1 MCVCVCMCTSLQEQ
15 VPFVHFMP
23 LLSGLASSYCH
34 LLAFVVIVIF
44 TGRACVSLCLN
55 LHFRFFYAFRLLA
68 LLAVWIEGTAA
79 TTTTHNVSPHQQ
91 QRQHCCSAVRCILVV
106 NGLCT
111 TRTPSTAAFL
121 FCCRTTTA
129 TTIRLQK
136 RTRAT

>member
-1 MCVCVCMCTSLQEQ
+1 MCVCVCTSLQEQ
-15 VPFVHFMP
+15 VPFVRFMP

-34 LLAFVVIVIF
+34 LLAFVVIVIV

-68 LLAVWIEGTAA
+68 LLAVWIEGTAV

-91 QRQHCCSAVRCILVV
+91 RQHCCCAVRRILVV

-111 TRTPSTAAFL
+111 TRTPSTATFL
-121 FCCRTTTA
+121 LCCRTTTA
-129 TTIRLQK
+129 TTIGL
-136 RTRAT
+136 